1 LVGNSLQNFLCV
13 FRTLL
18 FNLNHQ
24 LYLVGGRQRQANG
37 ISDFYNSCYA
47 FDDNK
52 KAGLHK
58 NLYLMLFRQE
68 LAVASKHQ
76 CILFGGDKGE
86 TFHQVEILLAQIAQ
100 ESDPEKRLNLLPKR
114 IIYKLITQ
122 VLVEKYYFLIPRK
135 IHGKS
140 LVKFLFLYL

>member
-52 KAGLHK
+52 KVWTTQKSLPYAISAGTGGGVVSI
-58 NLYLMLFRQE
+58 NVYY
-68 LAVASKHQ
+68 LAVIKAK
-76 CILFGGDKGE
+76 LF
-86 TFHQVEILLAQIAQ
+86 I
-100 ESDPEKRLNLLPKR
+100 R
-114 IIYKLITQ
+114 
-122 VLVEKYYFLIPRK
+122 
-135 IHGKS
+135 
-140 LVKFLFLYL
+140 